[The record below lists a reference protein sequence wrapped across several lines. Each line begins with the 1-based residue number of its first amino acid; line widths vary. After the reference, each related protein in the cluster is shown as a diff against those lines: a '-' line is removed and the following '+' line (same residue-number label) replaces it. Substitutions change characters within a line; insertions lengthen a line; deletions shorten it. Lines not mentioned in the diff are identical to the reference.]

1 MRPRPDCPHCKGRGV
16 ILDADPLK
24 PARICACS
32 GGGEAE
38 AAQVPARYREA
49 SFTAFWKWWRD
60 WGGNQKDQGLVNQ
73 ALNHAADFQN
83 RHPLAVEALEKGVIP
98 PIQMEELKK
107 LISQAQ
113 INHQHGLRP
122 RGAEDLHAWATKGR
136 YRFRSGWEVWWI
148 YGPPQSGKTS
158 LACAAMKAWGE
169 REGKPGRFASV
180 RTLSQQIKNA
190 YYDQRGWQN
199 ADFVSVRDL
208 IEPLK
213 AEPMLLLDEMD
224 CLDGDMRVGAA
235 MAELLTH
242 RYHENLPT
250 ILTSI
255 PDSKALEQ
263 REGSAFGK
271 LQDESLLMRLRGAER
286 VEMVPA
292 LADWARRMES

>member
-1 MRPRPDCPHCKGRGV
+1 V

-24 PARICACS
+24 PARLCACS
-32 GGGEAE
+32 GGGDAE
-38 AAQVPARYREA
+38 AMQLPARYRDA

-60 WGGNQKDQGLVNQ
+60 WKGSQDQQLHILQ
-73 ALNHAADFQN
+73 ALPELEQLMAMDPAQAGPIEE
-83 RHPLAVEALEKGVIP
+83 RERLEK
-98 PIQMEELKK
+98 L
-107 LISQAQ
+107 LHQARA
-113 INHQHGLRP
+113 NPQHGLRP
-122 RGAEDLHAWATKGR
+122 AGAEDLQSWASKGR
-136 YRFRSGWEVWWI
+136 HRFRGGWELWWI
-148 YGPPQSGKTS
+148 MGPPQSGKTT
-158 LACAAMKAWGE
+158 LACAALRAWGE
-169 REGKPGRFASV
+169 RSGRPGRFASV

-213 AEPMLLLDEMD
+213 AEALLLLDEMD

-250 ILTSI
+250 LLTSI
-255 PDSKALEQ
+255 PSPQALEQ
-263 REGSAFGK
+263 REGSAFAK
-271 LQDESLLMRLRGAER
+271 LQDESLLRRLKEAER

-292 LADWARRMES
+292 LARWTGRK

>member
-1 MRPRPDCPHCKGRGV
+1 MKPRADCPQCKGRGV

-24 PARICACS
+24 PARLCTCS
-32 GGGEAE
+32 GEGPDAE
-38 AAQVPARYREA
+38 AFLLPGRYREA

-60 WGGNQKDQGLVNQ
+60 WEGSQKRQRLVMDRMPELEQ
-73 ALNHAADFQN
+73 LLSADAGVVGRLEQ
-83 RHPLAVEALEKGVIP
+83 RDRLEKLVH
-98 PIQMEELKK
+98 
-107 LISQAQ
+107 QAKT
-113 INHQHGLRP
+113 NLQHGLRP
-122 RGAEDLHAWATKGR
+122 LGAEDLQAWATKGR
-136 YRFRSGWEVWWI
+136 HRFRGGWEVWWI
-148 YGPPQSGKTS
+148 QGPPQSGKTT
-158 LACAAMKAWGE
+158 LAAAALKAVGE
-169 REGKPGRFASV
+169 REGRGGRFVSV

-213 AEPMLLLDEMD
+213 AQPVLLLDEMD

-255 PDSKALEQ
+255 PGPQALEQ
-263 REGSAFGK
+263 REGSAFAK
-271 LQDESLLMRLRGAER
+271 LQDESLLRRLGDAER

-292 LADWARRMES
+292 LAWWLERL